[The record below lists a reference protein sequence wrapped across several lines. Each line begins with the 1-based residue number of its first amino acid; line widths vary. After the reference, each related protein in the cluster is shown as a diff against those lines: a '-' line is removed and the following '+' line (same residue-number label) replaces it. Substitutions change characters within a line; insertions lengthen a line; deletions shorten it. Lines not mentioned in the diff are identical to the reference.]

1 MAYCPVTGDWRHIL
15 NTIQDM
21 VMVLDLRQQ
30 VLWANRSFLTF
41 LGLPEEDVIGRPC
54 HRLLHAGTGPGD
66 EYPCARMGKSG
77 QRESFDMDLP
87 DRDMRV
93 RITVDPLRDGDGNL
107 AGAIHILSDVTATR
121 RAELRAQFESRRLTL
136 LARIG
141 TSLLGDFDIKEVLAE
156 TARDL
161 GRFLGVPRCVIFL
174 SGSSGGTVEYHE
186 PDSPSA
192 IDFFRE
198 LSNAAESREAFD
210 SGRSLVITDIRLWPY
225 PDGKEGPETI
235 LPRAFIGVPLCD
247 QEKLFG
253 VLFLDRPEPHEWTE
267 NEIETAEAVA
277 RQVALA
283 VRQTGALRE
292 QQQLAG
298 RLLSLMNNVPGVVYR
313 GLRDWSL
320 TFVGAEVERLT
331 GYTPEEFLQGSARW
345 REIVHPDDL
354 ASVKMAFRNAVRE
367 QRKVLR
373 VEYRIRHRDGGYRW
387 LADRRQLIY
396 GPDGSFDYVD
406 GLLLD
411 ISESRRVE
419 KALRASNQA
428 LNTLI
433 EASPLAIMALD
444 REGIV
449 TLWNPASEKMFG
461 WTKEEAIGRL
471 NPIVP
476 EEKIAEFRGL
486 REQALREGG
495 FSGMKLTRQKKGGIP
510 IDISLSTAPM
520 RDAGG
525 NITGIMSVME
535 DITERK
541 KADDALKESEE
552 KFRNIVSVSPIGISI
567 YDSSGQCVLA
577 NDSIAG
583 MVGATL
589 EQILEQNYNTIESWK
604 RTGLLE
610 NAQKAIREQQ
620 PIHHQIVTV
629 TTFGRDV
636 VLDCHHVPFG
646 SGGLLFMV
654 QDISERKK
662 AEEDLRQSE
671 YILNKSQQVA
681 IIGSYSFD
689 IQKETWTS
697 SATLDEIFGIDDSYL
712 KDLPGWLARVV
723 PEQKEEMI
731 AYLNNH
737 VIKGRNRFEKEYK
750 ILRYRDGE
758 TRSVFNIGE
767 LQFDESGNPTMLI
780 GTILDITERKRIE
793 EALRQSEEQLLQA
806 QKMEAVGRLAG
817 GVAHDFNNLLTAI
830 RGYSDLLLHRLDAC
844 SPYRKDV
851 EEIHKAGERAS
862 ALTQQLL
869 AFSRKQVLQP
879 KVLDLNEVVAG
890 MEEMAGRMIG
900 ENVDLITVLR
910 PDLWSVKVD
919 KGQIEQ
925 VVMNLVVNA
934 RDAIDGRGKI
944 TIETGN
950 VYLDDD
956 YVSLHS
962 VVAPGAYVMLAVS
975 DTGSGMDDETTARL
989 FEPFFTTKEKG
1000 KGTGLG
1006 LSTVYGIVKQ
1016 SDGYIWVYSEPN
1028 QGSVFKIYFPRH
1040 ESPSAGEDPERLPAV
1055 APRGHETILLVEDEV
1070 LVRVLVRDVLT
1081 GHGYTVLE
1089 AKDGAEAMG
1098 IAVSHRSPIHLMIA
1112 DVVMPNM
1119 GGPEVAVSLAPLLRD
1134 MRVLFMSGYTDE
1146 AIAQRGILRPGTC
1159 FLQKPFRLDALLRKV
1174 REVLDA

>member
-15 NTIQDM
+15 DTIQDM
-21 VMVLDLRQQ
+21 VVVLDLRQQ

-41 LGLPEEDVIGRPC
+41 LALPEEDVIGRPC
-54 HRLLHAGTGPGD
+54 HRLLHAGTSPGD
-66 EYPCARMGKSG
+66 ECPCVRMVKRR

-107 AGAIHILSDVTATR
+107 AGSIHILSDVTATR
-121 RAELRAQFESRRLTL
+121 RAELRAQFESRRLML
-136 LARIG
+136 LTRIG
-141 TSLLGDFDIKEVLAE
+141 ASLLGDFDIKSVLTE
-156 TARDL
+156 TALDL
-161 GRFLGVPRCVIFL
+161 GRFLGVPRCAIFL
-174 SGSSGGTVEYHE
+174 SGSPGGTVEYHE

-192 IDFFRE
+192 IDAFRE
-198 LSNAAESREAFD
+198 LSNAAESREAFE
-210 SGRSLVITDIRLWPY
+210 SGRSLVVNDIRLWPY
-225 PDGKEGPETI
+225 PEGKEGAETI
-235 LPRAFIGVPLCD
+235 LPRAFLGVPLCD

-298 RLLSLMNNVPGVVYR
+298 QLLSLMNNVPGTVYR

-320 TFVGAEVERLT
+320 TFVGAEVVRLT
-331 GYTPEEFLQGSARW
+331 GYTAEEFLQGFAGW
-345 REIVHPDDL
+345 QEIVHPDDL
-354 ASVKMAFRNAVRE
+354 PSLKVAFRSAVRE

-396 GPDGSFDYVD
+396 GLDGSFDHVD

-411 ISESRRVE
+411 ISEPKRVE
-419 KALRASNQA
+419 EELRASNQA
-428 LNTLI
+428 LETLI

-444 REGIV
+444 RGGYV

-461 WTKEEAIGRL
+461 WTKEESIGRL

-486 REQALREGG
+486 REQVLREGG
-495 FSGMKLTRQKKGGIP
+495 FSRLELQRQKKGGIP
-510 IDISLSTAPM
+510 IEISLSTAPV
-520 RDAGG
+520 RDAQG
-525 NITGIMSVME
+525 NITGIMSVIE
-535 DITERK
+535 DITE
-541 KADDALKESEE
+541 
-552 KFRNIVSVSPIGISI
+552 
-567 YDSSGQCVLA
+567 
-577 NDSIAG
+577 
-583 MVGATL
+583 
-589 EQILEQNYNTIESWK
+589 
-604 RTGLLE
+604 
-610 NAQKAIREQQ
+610 
-620 PIHHQIVTV
+620 H
-629 TTFGRDV
+629 
-636 VLDCHHVPFG
+636 
-646 SGGLLFMV
+646 
-654 QDISERKK
+654 
-662 AEEDLRQSE
+662 
-671 YILNKSQQVA
+671 
-681 IIGSYSFD
+681 
-689 IQKETWTS
+689 
-697 SATLDEIFGIDDSYL
+697 
-712 KDLPGWLARVV
+712 
-723 PEQKEEMI
+723 
-731 AYLNNH
+731 
-737 VIKGRNRFEKEYK
+737 
-750 ILRYRDGE
+750 
-758 TRSVFNIGE
+758 
-767 LQFDESGNPTMLI
+767 
-780 GTILDITERKRIE
+780 KRIE
-793 EALRQSEEQLLQA
+793 EALRQSEEQFRQA

-830 RGYSDLLLHRLDAC
+830 RGYSDMLLLRLDAC
-844 SPYRKDV
+844 SPHRKEV

-890 MEEMAGRMIG
+890 MEEMLGRMIG
-900 ENVDLITVLR
+900 ENVDLIAVLR

-925 VVMNLVVNA
+925 MVMNLVVNA

-944 TIETGN
+944 TVETGN
-950 VYLDDD
+950 VYLDDE

-962 VVAPGAYVMLAVS
+962 VVTPGAYVMLAVS
-975 DTGSGMDDETTARL
+975 DTGNGMDGETKARL

-1040 ESPSAGEDPERLPAV
+1040 ESPSAVEDPARSPV
-1055 APRGHETILLVEDEV
+1055 VSPRGHETILLVEDEV

-1081 GHGYTVLE
+1081 GHGYNVLE
-1089 AKDGAEAMG
+1089 ANDGADAMG
-1098 IAVSHRSPIHLMIA
+1098 VAVSHRGPIHMMIA

-1134 MRVLFMSGYTDE
+1134 MKVLFMSGYTGE
-1146 AIAQRGILRPGTC
+1146 TIAQRGILRPGTC

-1174 REVLDA
+1174 REVLDG

>member
-1 MAYCPVTGDWRHIL
+1 MAYCPVTGNWRHIL
-15 NTIQDM
+15 DTLQDM

-54 HRLLHAGTGPGD
+54 HHLLHAGTGPGD
-66 EYPCARMGKSG
+66 ECPCARMVKSG

-107 AGAIHILSDVTATR
+107 AGAVHLLSDVTATR
-121 RAELRAQFESRRLTL
+121 HAELRAQFQSQRLRL
-136 LARIG
+136 LTRIG
-141 TSLLGDFDIKEVLAE
+141 ASLLGDFDIKAVLTE

-161 GRFLGVPRCVIFL
+161 GRFLGVPRCAIFL
-174 SGSSGGTVEYHE
+174 SGSPGGTVEYHE

-192 IDFFRE
+192 IESFQE
-198 LSNAAESREAFD
+198 LSNAAEPREAFE
-210 SGRSLVITDIRLWPY
+210 SGRSLVVNDIRLWPY

-283 VRQTGALRE
+283 VRQTGTLRE

-298 RLLSLMNNVPGVVYR
+298 QLLSLMNNVPGVVYR

-331 GYTPEEFLQGSARW
+331 GYSAEEVLHDSAKW

-354 ASVKMAFRNAVRE
+354 PSVKMAFRNAVRE

-396 GPDGSFDYVD
+396 GPDGSFDHVD

-411 ISESRRVE
+411 ISEPKRVE
-419 KALRASNQA
+419 EELRASNQA
-428 LNTLI
+428 LEALI

-444 REGIV
+444 REGTV

-471 NPIVP
+471 LPFVP
-476 EEKIAEFRGL
+476 EEKLAEFQSL
-486 REQALREGG
+486 REQVFREGG
-495 FSGMKLTRQKKGGIP
+495 FSGLELKRQKKGGIP
-510 IDISLSTAPM
+510 IEISLSTAPM
-520 RDAGG
+520 RDARG
-525 NITGIMSVME
+525 NITGIM
-535 DITERK
+535 
-541 KADDALKESEE
+541 A
-552 KFRNIVSVSPIGISI
+552 
-567 YDSSGQCVLA
+567 VL
-577 NDSIAG
+577 
-583 MVGATL
+583 
-589 EQILEQNYNTIESWK
+589 E
-604 RTGLLE
+604 
-610 NAQKAIREQQ
+610 
-620 PIHHQIVTV
+620 
-629 TTFGRDV
+629 
-636 VLDCHHVPFG
+636 
-646 SGGLLFMV
+646 
-654 QDISERKK
+654 
-662 AEEDLRQSE
+662 
-671 YILNKSQQVA
+671 
-681 IIGSYSFD
+681 
-689 IQKETWTS
+689 
-697 SATLDEIFGIDDSYL
+697 
-712 KDLPGWLARVV
+712 
-723 PEQKEEMI
+723 
-731 AYLNNH
+731 
-737 VIKGRNRFEKEYK
+737 
-750 ILRYRDGE
+750 
-758 TRSVFNIGE
+758 
-767 LQFDESGNPTMLI
+767 
-780 GTILDITERKRIE
+780 DITERKRIG
-793 EALRQSEEQLLQA
+793 EALRQSEEQFRQA
-806 QKMEAVGRLAG
+806 QKMEAVGSLAG

-830 RGYSDLLLHRLDAC
+830 RGYSDLLLHRLDAG

-862 ALTQQLL
+862 TLTQQLL

-879 KVLDLNEVVAG
+879 KVLDLNEVVTG
-890 MEEMAGRMIG
+890 MEEMVGRMIG
-900 ENVDLITVLR
+900 ENIDLITVLR

-934 RDAIDGRGKI
+934 RDAIEGRGKI
-944 TIETGN
+944 TVETGN
-950 VYLDDD
+950 VYLDDT

-962 VVAPGAYVMLAVS
+962 VVTSGAYVVLAVS
-975 DTGSGMDDETTARL
+975 DTGSGMDDETRARL

-1040 ESPSAGEDPERLPAV
+1040 ESPSAGEDPERLPA
-1055 APRGHETILLVEDEV
+1055 APPRGHETILLVEDEV

-1081 GHGYTVLE
+1081 EYGYTVLE
-1089 AKDGAEAMG
+1089 GKDGADAMG
-1098 IAVSHRSPIHLMIA
+1098 VAVSHRGPIHLMIA

-1174 REVLDA
+1174 REVLDG

>member
-15 NTIQDM
+15 DTIQDM
-21 VMVLDLRQQ
+21 IMVLDLRQQ

-41 LGLPEEDVIGRPC
+41 LALPEEDVIGRPC
-54 HRLLHAGTGPGD
+54 HRLLHAGTSPGD
-66 EYPCARMGKSG
+66 ECPCVRMVKSG

-121 RAELRAQFESRRLTL
+121 RAELRAQFESRRLML
-136 LARIG
+136 LTRIG
-141 TSLLGDFDIKEVLAE
+141 ASLLGDFDIKSVLTE
-156 TARDL
+156 TALDL
-161 GRFLGVPRCVIFL
+161 GRFLGVPRCAIFL
-174 SGSSGGTVEYHE
+174 SGSPGGTVEYHE

-192 IDFFRE
+192 IDAFRE
-198 LSNAAESREAFD
+198 LSNAAESREAFE
-210 SGRSLVITDIRLWPY
+210 SGRSLVVNDIRLWPN
-225 PDGKEGPETI
+225 PEEKEGAETI
-235 LPRAFIGVPLCD
+235 LPRAFLGVPLCD

-292 QQQLAG
+292 QQLAG
-298 RLLSLMNNVPGVVYR
+298 QLLSLVNNVPGTVYR

-331 GYTPEEFLQGSARW
+331 GYPAEEFLQGSASW
-345 REIVHPDDL
+345 QEIVHPDDL
-354 ASVKMAFRNAVRE
+354 PSLKVALRSAVRE
-367 QRKVLR
+367 RRKVLR

-396 GPDGSFDYVD
+396 GPDGSFDHVD

-411 ISESRRVE
+411 ISEPKRVE
-419 KALRASNQA
+419 EELRASNQV
-428 LNTLI
+428 LETLI

-444 REGIV
+444 RGGYV
-449 TLWNPASEKMFG
+449 TLWNPTSEKMFG

-486 REQALREGG
+486 REQVLREVG
-495 FSGMKLTRQKKGGIP
+495 FSGLELQRQKKGGIP
-510 IDISLSTAPM
+510 IEISLSTAPM
-520 RDAGG
+520 RDAQG
-525 NITGIMSVME
+525 NITGIMSVIE
-535 DITERK
+535 DITE
-541 KADDALKESEE
+541 
-552 KFRNIVSVSPIGISI
+552 
-567 YDSSGQCVLA
+567 
-577 NDSIAG
+577 
-583 MVGATL
+583 
-589 EQILEQNYNTIESWK
+589 
-604 RTGLLE
+604 
-610 NAQKAIREQQ
+610 
-620 PIHHQIVTV
+620 H
-629 TTFGRDV
+629 
-636 VLDCHHVPFG
+636 
-646 SGGLLFMV
+646 
-654 QDISERKK
+654 
-662 AEEDLRQSE
+662 
-671 YILNKSQQVA
+671 
-681 IIGSYSFD
+681 
-689 IQKETWTS
+689 
-697 SATLDEIFGIDDSYL
+697 
-712 KDLPGWLARVV
+712 
-723 PEQKEEMI
+723 
-731 AYLNNH
+731 
-737 VIKGRNRFEKEYK
+737 
-750 ILRYRDGE
+750 
-758 TRSVFNIGE
+758 
-767 LQFDESGNPTMLI
+767 
-780 GTILDITERKRIE
+780 KRIE
-793 EALRQSEEQLLQA
+793 EALRQSEEQFRQA
-806 QKMEAVGRLAG
+806 QKMEAVGKLAG

-830 RGYSDLLLHRLDAC
+830 RGYSDMLLLRLDAC
-844 SPYRKDV
+844 SPHRKEV

-890 MEEMAGRMIG
+890 MEEMLGRMIG
-900 ENVDLITVLR
+900 ENVDLIAVLR

-919 KGQIEQ
+919 KSQIEQ

-944 TIETGN
+944 TVETGN

-962 VVAPGAYVMLAVS
+962 VVTPGAYVMLAVS
-975 DTGSGMDDETTARL
+975 DTGNGMDDETKARL

-1006 LSTVYGIVKQ
+1006 LSTVYGIIKQ

-1028 QGSVFKIYFPRH
+1028 QGSVFKIYFPHH
-1040 ESPSAGEDPERLPAV
+1040 ESPSAVEDPERSPAV
-1055 APRGHETILLVEDEV
+1055 SPRGHETILLVEDEV

-1081 GHGYTVLE
+1081 GHGYNVLE
-1089 AKDGAEAMG
+1089 AHDGADAMG
-1098 IAVSHRSPIHLMIA
+1098 VAVSHRGPIHMMIA

-1134 MRVLFMSGYTDE
+1134 MKVLFMSGYTDE
-1146 AIAQRGILRPGTC
+1146 TISQRGILRPGTC

-1174 REVLDA
+1174 REVLDG

>member
-1 MAYCPVTGDWRHIL
+1 MTFCPVTGDWRHIL
-15 NTIQDM
+15 DTIQDM
-21 VMVLDLRQQ
+21 VMILDLRQQ

-66 EYPCARMGKSG
+66 ECPCARMVKSG
-77 QRESFDMDLP
+77 RRESFDMDLP

-121 RAELRAQFESRRLTL
+121 RAELRAQFQSRRLAL
-136 LARIG
+136 LTRIG
-141 TSLLGDFDIKEVLAE
+141 ASLLGDFDIKAVLSE

-161 GRFLGVPRCVIFL
+161 GRFLGVPRCAIFL
-174 SGSSGGTVEYHE
+174 SGSFGETVEYLE
-186 PDSPSA
+186 TDSPSA
-192 IDFFRE
+192 IEAFRE
-198 LSNAAESREAFD
+198 LSNAAESREAFE
-210 SGRSLVITDIRLWPY
+210 SGRSLVVNDIRFWPY
-225 PDGKEGPETI
+225 PDGKERPGTI

-253 VLFLDRPEPHEWTE
+253 GLFLDRPEPHEWTE

-277 RQVALA
+277 RQVTLA
-283 VRQTGALRE
+283 VRQAWVLQE
-292 QQQLAG
+292 QQQIAG
-298 RLLSLMNNVPGVVYR
+298 QLLSLMNNVPGVVYR
-313 GLRDWSL
+313 GLRDWSI

-331 GYTPEEFLQGSARW
+331 GYSAEEVMQESARW

-354 ASVKMAFRNAVRE
+354 PSVKEAFRSAVRE
-367 QRKVLR
+367 QRKILR
-373 VEYRIRHRDGGYRW
+373 VEYRIRHRDGEYRW
-387 LADRRQLIY
+387 LADRRQLLY
-396 GPDGSFDYVD
+396 GPDGSLDHVD

-411 ISESRRVE
+411 ISERKRVDQE
-419 KALRASNQA
+419 LHVSNHALK
-428 LNTLI
+428 TLI
-433 EASPLAIMALD
+433 EASPVSIVALD

-471 NPIVP
+471 LPLVP
-476 EEKIAEFRGL
+476 EEKLAEFHRL
-486 REQALREGG
+486 REQVFREGG
-495 FSGMKLTRQKKGGIP
+495 FSGMELQRQKKGGVP

-520 RDAGG
+520 RDARE
-525 NITGIMSVME
+525 NITGIMAVVE

-541 KADDALKESEE
+541 
-552 KFRNIVSVSPIGISI
+552 
-567 YDSSGQCVLA
+567 
-577 NDSIAG
+577 
-583 MVGATL
+583 
-589 EQILEQNYNTIESWK
+589 
-604 RTGLLE
+604 
-610 NAQKAIREQQ
+610 
-620 PIHHQIVTV
+620 
-629 TTFGRDV
+629 
-636 VLDCHHVPFG
+636 
-646 SGGLLFMV
+646 
-654 QDISERKK
+654 
-662 AEEDLRQSE
+662 
-671 YILNKSQQVA
+671 
-681 IIGSYSFD
+681 
-689 IQKETWTS
+689 
-697 SATLDEIFGIDDSYL
+697 
-712 KDLPGWLARVV
+712 RV
-723 PEQKEEMI
+723 
-731 AYLNNH
+731 
-737 VIKGRNRFEKEYK
+737 
-750 ILRYRDGE
+750 
-758 TRSVFNIGE
+758 
-767 LQFDESGNPTMLI
+767 
-780 GTILDITERKRIE
+780 E
-793 EALRQSEEQLLQA
+793 EALRQSEEQFRQA
-806 QKMEAVGRLAG
+806 QKMEAVGTLAG

-830 RGYSDLLLHRLDAC
+830 RGYSDLLLLRLDAC
-844 SPYRKDV
+844 SPYRKEV

-862 ALTQQLL
+862 TLTQQLL

-890 MEEMAGRMIG
+890 MEEMLGRMIG
-900 ENVDLITVLR
+900 ENIDLITVLR

-934 RDAIDGRGKI
+934 QDAIGDRGKI
-944 TIETGN
+944 TVETDN
-950 VYLDDD
+950 VCLDDE
-956 YVSLHS
+956 YVSLRS
-962 VVAPGAYVMLAVS
+962 MVTPGAYVMLSVS
-975 DTGSGMDDETTARL
+975 DTGIGMDDETTARL

-1040 ESPSAGEDPERLPAV
+1040 ESPSAMEDPERLPV
-1055 APRGHETILLVEDEV
+1055 ASPRGHETILLVEDEV

-1098 IAVSHRSPIHLMIA
+1098 IAVSHRGPIHLMIT

-1174 REVLDA
+1174 REVLDG